1 MKTDFLHFYHSLEKD
16 QRFEV
21 IEFRLQYKKKL
32 HKYIEFQCP
41 VMAADL
47 EELQE
52 RYLQRANPYKQL

>member
-1 MKTDFLHFYHSLEKD
+1 MKTDFLHFYYRLEKD

-41 VMAADL
+41 VIAADL
-47 EELQE
+47 ERMKEN
-52 RYLQRANPYKQL
+52 YLINLKNSI